1 MPEAAQAQTPEAARA
16 QRPVRWGRVFGLL
29 LLSLLAVEAASQVF
43 VYAWAGERFRSFHK
57 QTWSPYGLVRNN
69 PDLTLPGFHH
79 DRDGFR
85 NLRDFTRQKPANTLR
100 VVMLGGSTLYS
111 GIASTHIRGA
121 ERVDSDA
128 TAAQFLE
135 QELRADPALAGLD
148 VEVIN
153 AAVNFNR
160 IVEIS
165 GGYLAEYAHWQ
176 PDVLIVFGSANNFN
190 VSMPERGEV
199 YRREYGVQP
208 DHAWK
213 AEFDRTANRKTFLSM
228 SEHAVLY
235 LEDKLASV
243 ALAKKGL
250 TSAIDDAFAL
260 SQRRSFARKPDPPR
274 TYADRDECDLY
285 IKEYLGYADAIVADA
300 RRNDQDVA
308 FFWEYFLR
316 HLGGIRPF
324 SDREQAV
331 YDKIRRGQSQQEI
344 DFNFYARDRLAD
356 FCRQSG
362 ATFLDPLEV
371 LKTNRQTIYI
381 DYLHYTKEGN
391 QAMARFIYEQMKE
404 TFHRR
409 AQLVREGAGLVRDGS
424 QQPGEYGVQTR
435 ADDDRRRVVDEQQ
448 AAPASNE

>member
-1 MPEAAQAQTPEAARA
+1 MADAAHDSEKPI
-16 QRPVRWGRVFGLL
+16 RWGRVFGLL
-29 LLSLLAVEAASQVF
+29 LLALLVVEAASQVY

-79 DRDGFR
+79 NRNGFR
-85 NLRDFTRQKPANTLR
+85 NLKDFERQKPPDTLR
-100 VVMLGGSTLYS
+100 VIMLGGSTLYS
-111 GIASTHIRGA
+111 GIASTHVAGA

-135 QELRADPALAGLD
+135 EELRADPSLRGVK

-176 PDVLIVFGSANNFN
+176 PDVVIVFGSANNFN

-199 YRREYGVQP
+199 RGRKYGVQP

-213 AEFDRTANRKTFLSM
+213 SEFDRAANRKTFLAM

-235 LEDKLASV
+235 LEDNLASV
-243 ALAKKGL
+243 ALARKGL

-260 SQRRSFARKPDPPR
+260 SQARSFARKPAPPR
-274 TYADRDECDLY
+274 TYADREECDLY
-285 IKEYLGYADAIVADA
+285 VDEYLGYADALVVAA
-300 RRNDQDVA
+300 KRNDQDVA

-316 HLGGIRPF
+316 HLGGVRPF
-324 SDREQAV
+324 SAGEQAV
-331 YDKIRRGQSQQEI
+331 YDKIRRGQSREEI
-344 DFNFYARDRLAD
+344 DFNFYARDRLAE
-356 FCRQSG
+356 FCGERG
-362 ATFLDPLEV
+362 VTFLNPLDV
-371 LKTNRQTIYI
+371 LKTNRETLFI

-391 QAMARFIYEQMKE
+391 RAMARFIHGQMKE
-404 TFHRR
+404 TFSRR
-409 AQLVREGAGLVRDGS
+409 AQMIRERA
-424 QQPGEYGVQTR
+424 QQSGT
-435 ADDDRRRVVDEQQ
+435 
-448 AAPASNE
+448 AASE

>member
-1 MPEAAQAQTPEAARA
+1 
-16 QRPVRWGRVFGLL
+16 VFGLL
-29 LLSLLAVEAASQVF
+29 LLSLLIVEAASQVY

-79 DRDGFR
+79 NRNGFR
-85 NLRDFTRQKPANTLR
+85 NLRDFERRKPANTLR
-100 VVMLGGSTLYS
+100 VIMLGGSTLYS
-111 GIASTHIRGA
+111 GIASTHVAGA

-135 QELRADPALAGLD
+135 QELPADPALAGLN

-176 PDVLIVFGSANNFN
+176 PDVVIVFGSANNFN

-213 AEFDRTANRKTFLSM
+213 AEFDRAANRKTFLAM

-235 LEDKLASV
+235 LEDNLSSV

-250 TSAIDDAFAL
+250 TSLIDDAFAFT
-260 SQRRSFARKPDPPR
+260 QARSFARKPAPPR
-274 TYADRDECDLY
+274 TYADKAECDQY
-285 IKEYLGYADAIVADA
+285 INEYLGYADALVAA
-300 RRNDQDVA
+300 AKRNDQEVA

-324 SDREQAV
+324 SDRERAV
-331 YDKIRRGQSQQEI
+331 YDKIRRGQSREEI
-344 DFNFYARDRLAD
+344 DFNFYARDRLAG
-356 FCRQSG
+356 FCAERG
-362 ATFLDPLEV
+362 ATFLNPLDV
-371 LKTNRQTIYI
+371 LKTDRETLFI

-391 QAMARFIYEQMKE
+391 RAMARFIHEQMRD
-404 TFHRR
+404 TFRRR
-409 AQLVREGAGLVRDGS
+409 AQVIRE
-424 QQPGEYGVQTR
+424 R
-435 ADDDRRRVVDEQQ
+435 AQA
-448 AAPASNE
+448 AAPAASE

>member
-1 MPEAAQAQTPEAARA
+1 MPEAAHDSGTQI
-16 QRPVRWGRVFGLL
+16 RWGRVFGLL
-29 LLSLLAVEAASQVF
+29 LLALLVVEAASQVY

-79 DRDGFR
+79 NRNGFR
-85 NLRDFTRQKPANTLR
+85 NLKDFTQRKPANTLR
-100 VVMLGGSTLYS
+100 VIMLGGSTLYS
-111 GIASTHIRGA
+111 GIASTHVAGA

-135 QELRADPALAGLD
+135 QELRADPALEGIN

-176 PDVLIVFGSANNFN
+176 PDVVIVFGSANNFK
-190 VSMPERGEV
+190 VYMPERGEI

-213 AEFDRTANRKTFLSM
+213 SEFDRAANRKTFLAM
-228 SEHAVLY
+228 SEHVVLY
-235 LEDKLASV
+235 LEDNLASV

-260 SQRRSFARKPDPPR
+260 AQARSFAKKPNPPR
-274 TYADRDECDLY
+274 TYADKKEYDLY
-285 IKEYLGYADAIVADA
+285 IEEYISYADAMVAA
-300 RRNDQDVA
+300 AKRNNQDVA
-308 FFWEYFLR
+308 FFWEYFMR
-316 HLGGIRPF
+316 HLGGVRPF
-324 SDREQAV
+324 SPKEQAL
-331 YDKIRRGQSQQEI
+331 YDVISRGKGREEV
-344 DFNFYARDRLAD
+344 DFNFYARDRLAE
-356 FCRQSG
+356 FCGERG
-362 ATFLDPLEV
+362 VTFLNPLDV
-371 LKTNRQTIYI
+371 LKTNRETVFI

-391 QAMARFIYEQMKE
+391 RAMARFIHEQMRE
-404 TFHRR
+404 TFRRR
-409 AQLVREGAGLVRDGS
+409 AQLIRDGAR
-424 QQPGEYGVQTR
+424 PRDEER
-435 ADDDRRRVVDEQQ
+435 AAEP
-448 AAPASNE
+448 AASE

>member
-1 MPEAAQAQTPEAARA
+1 MPDAAHDSEKPI
-16 QRPVRWGRVFGLL
+16 RWGRVFGLL
-29 LLSLLAVEAASQVF
+29 LLGLLVVEAASQVY

-79 DRDGFR
+79 NRNGFR
-85 NLRDFTRQKPANTLR
+85 NLKDFKQRKPANTLR
-100 VVMLGGSTLYS
+100 VIMLGGSTLYS
-111 GIASTHIRGA
+111 GIASTHVAGA

-135 QELRADPALAGLD
+135 QELRADPALAGLN

-176 PDVLIVFGSANNFN
+176 PDVVIVFGSANNFN
-190 VSMPERGEV
+190 VSMPEKDEVKNRG
-199 YRREYGVQP
+199 YGVQP

-213 AEFDRTANRKTFLSM
+213 SEFDRAANRKTFLAM

-235 LEDKLASV
+235 LEDNLASV

-250 TSAIDDAFAL
+250 TSAIDDAFAFT
-260 SQRRSFARKPDPPR
+260 QARSFARKPAPPR
-274 TYADRDECDLY
+274 TYADREECDLY
-285 IKEYLGYADAIVADA
+285 LNEYLGYADALVAAA
-300 RRNDQDVA
+300 RRNRQDVA

-324 SDREQAV
+324 SEREQAV
-331 YDKIRRGQSQQEI
+331 YDKIRRGQSREEI
-344 DFNFYARDRLAD
+344 DFNFYARDRLAE
-356 FCRQSG
+356 FCGERG
-362 ATFLDPLEV
+362 VTFLNPLDV
-371 LKTNRQTIYI
+371 LKTNRETLFI

-391 QAMARFIYEQMKE
+391 RAMARFIYEQMRD
-404 TFHRR
+404 TFRRR
-409 AQLVREGAGLVRDGS
+409 AQLVREGA
-424 QQPGEYGVQTR
+424 QPLL
-435 ADDDRRRVVDEQQ
+435 AP
-448 AAPASNE
+448 PASE

>member
-1 MPEAAQAQTPEAARA
+1 MTDAAHDSGTQ
-16 QRPVRWGRVFGLL
+16 VRWGRVFGLL
-29 LLSLLAVEAASQVF
+29 LLALLVVEAASQVY

-79 DRDGFR
+79 NRNGFR
-85 NLRDFTRQKPANTLR
+85 NLKDFEQRKPANTLR
-100 VVMLGGSTLYS
+100 VMMLGGSTLYS
-111 GIASTHIRGA
+111 GIASTHVAGA

-135 QELRADPALAGLD
+135 QELRADPALRGVN

-176 PDVLIVFGSANNFN
+176 PDVVVVFGSANNFN

-213 AEFDRTANRKTFLSM
+213 SEFDRAANRKTFLAM

-235 LEDKLASV
+235 LEDNLASV

-260 SQRRSFARKPDPPR
+260 SQSRSFARKQPPPR
-274 TYADRDECDLY
+274 TYADREECDLY
-285 IKEYLGYADAIVADA
+285 INEYLGYADALVAA
-300 RRNDQDVA
+300 AKRNGQDVA

-316 HLGGIRPF
+316 HLGGVRPF
-324 SDREQAV
+324 SEREQAV
-331 YDKIRRGQSQQEI
+331 YDKIRRGQSREEI
-344 DFNFYARDRLAD
+344 DFNFYARDRLAE
-356 FCRQSG
+356 FCGERG
-362 ATFLDPLEV
+362 ATFLNPLDV
-371 LKTNRQTIYI
+371 LKTNRETLFI

-391 QAMARFIYEQMKE
+391 RAMARFIYEQMKE

-409 AQLVREGAGLVRDGS
+409 ARMIREGA
-424 QQPGEYGVQTR
+424 QPP
-435 ADDDRRRVVDEQQ
+435 
-448 AAPASNE
+448 APDASE

>member
-1 MPEAAQAQTPEAARA
+1 MSEAAPQAQT
-16 QRPVRWGRVFGLL
+16 PVRWGRIFGLL
-29 LLSLLAVEAASQVF
+29 LLSLLIVEAASQIY

-79 DRDGFR
+79 NRNGFR
-85 NLRDFTRQKPANTLR
+85 NLKDFTQKKPANTLR
-100 VVMLGGSTLYS
+100 VIMLGGSTLYS
-111 GIASTHIRGA
+111 GIASTHAAGA

-135 QELRADPALAGLD
+135 GELRADPALAGLN

-176 PDVLIVFGSANNFN
+176 PDVVIVFGSANNFN

-213 AEFDRTANRKTFLSM
+213 AEFDRAANRKTFLAL

-235 LEDKLASV
+235 LEDNLASV
-243 ALAKKGL
+243 ALAKKVM

-260 SQRRSFARKPDPPR
+260 SKRRSLARKPAPPR
-274 TYADRDECDLY
+274 TYADREECDLY
-285 IKEYLGYADAIVADA
+285 INEYLGYADALVADA
-300 RRNDQDVA
+300 KRNGQDVA

-331 YDKIRRGQSQQEI
+331 YDKIRRGQDGREI
-344 DFNFYARDRLAD
+344 DFNFYARDRLAE
-356 FCRQSG
+356 FCDERG
-362 ATFLDPLEV
+362 VTFLNPLDV
-371 LKTNRQTIYI
+371 LRTNRETVFI

-391 QAMARFIYEQMKE
+391 RAMARFIYERMRE
-404 TFHRR
+404 TFRRR
-409 AQLVREGAGLVRDGS
+409 AQMVREGG
-424 QQPGEYGVQTR
+424 TR
-435 ADDDRRRVVDEQQ
+435 ARPDAGE
-448 AAPASNE
+448 

>member
-1 MPEAAQAQTPEAARA
+1 MTDAAHDSEKSI
-16 QRPVRWGRVFGLL
+16 RWGRVFGLL
-29 LLSLLAVEAASQVF
+29 LLGLLVVEAVSQVY

-79 DRDGFR
+79 NRNGFR
-85 NLRDFTRQKPANTLR
+85 NLKDFKQQKPANTLR
-100 VVMLGGSTLYS
+100 VMMLGGSTLYS
-111 GIASTHIRGA
+111 GIASTHVAGA

-135 QELRADPALAGLD
+135 QELRADPALTGVN

-160 IVEIS
+160 IVEVS

-176 PDVLIVFGSANNFN
+176 PDVVIVFGSANNFN
-190 VSMPERGEV
+190 VSMPEKGEV
-199 YRREYGVQP
+199 KNRGYGVQP

-213 AEFDRTANRKTFLSM
+213 SEFDRAANRKTFLAM

-235 LEDKLASV
+235 LEDNLASV

-250 TSAIDDAFAL
+250 TSAIDDAFEL
-260 SQRRSFARKPDPPR
+260 SKNRSFAKKPAPPR
-274 TYADRDECDLY
+274 TYAGREECDLY
-285 IKEYLGYADAIVADA
+285 VNEYLGYADALVAA
-300 RRNDQDVA
+300 AKRNNQDVA

-324 SDREQAV
+324 SEREQAV
-331 YDKIRRGQSQQEI
+331 YDKIRRGQDSREI
-344 DFNFYARDRLAD
+344 DFNFYARDRLAE
-356 FCRQSG
+356 FCGERG
-362 ATFLDPLEV
+362 VTFLNPLDV
-371 LKTNRQTIYI
+371 LKTNRETVFI

-391 QAMARFIYEQMKE
+391 RAMARFIYEQMKD
-404 TFHRR
+404 TFRRR
-409 AQLVREGAGLVRDGS
+409 AQTIRE
-424 QQPGEYGVQTR
+424 R
-435 ADDDRRRVVDEQQ
+435 AQSPSP
-448 AAPASNE
+448 AASE

>member
-1 MPEAAQAQTPEAARA
+1 MSEAAPQEAQT
-16 QRPVRWGRVFGLL
+16 PVRWGRVFGLL
-29 LLSLLAVEAASQVF
+29 LLSLLVVEAACQIY
-43 VYAWAGERFRSFHK
+43 VYAWAGEHFRSFHK

-79 DRDGFR
+79 NRNGFR
-85 NLRDFTRQKPANTLR
+85 NLKDFTQQKPANTLR
-100 VVMLGGSTLYS
+100 VIMLGGSTLYS
-111 GIASTHIRGA
+111 GIASTHVAGA

-135 QELRADPALAGLD
+135 QELRADPALEGMN

-176 PDVLIVFGSANNFN
+176 PDVVIVFGSANNFN
-190 VSMPERGEV
+190 VSMPEQGEV

-213 AEFDRTANRKTFLSM
+213 AEFERTANRKTFLAM
-228 SEHAVLY
+228 SEHTVFY
-235 LEDKLASV
+235 LEDNLASV

-260 SQRRSFARKPDPPR
+260 SKRHSLARKTPAPR
-274 TYADRDECDLY
+274 TYADREECDLY
-285 IKEYLGYADAIVADA
+285 IKEYLGYADALVATA
-300 RRNDQDVA
+300 KRNDQDVA

-324 SDREQAV
+324 SEREQAV
-331 YDKIRRGQSQQEI
+331 YNKIRRGQSQQEI
-344 DFNFYARDRLAD
+344 DFNFYARDRLAE
-356 FCRQSG
+356 FCNERG
-362 ATFLDPLEV
+362 VTFLNPLEV
-371 LKTNRQTIYI
+371 LKTSRETVFI

-391 QAMARFIYEQMKE
+391 RAMARFIYEQMKE
-404 TFHRR
+404 TFRRR
-409 AQLVREGAGLVRDGS
+409 AQMVREGEQHA
-424 QQPGEYGVQTR
+424 QP
-435 ADDDRRRVVDEQQ
+435 
-448 AAPASNE
+448 AASE

>member
-1 MPEAAQAQTPEAARA
+1 MTDAAHDSEKPI
-16 QRPVRWGRVFGLL
+16 RWGRVFGLL
-29 LLSLLAVEAASQVF
+29 LLSLLIVEAASQVY

-79 DRDGFR
+79 NRNGFR
-85 NLRDFTRQKPANTLR
+85 NLEDFEQKKPANTLR
-100 VVMLGGSTLYS
+100 VIMLGGSTLYS
-111 GIASTHIRGA
+111 GIASTHVAGA

-135 QELRADPALAGLD
+135 QELRADPALEGIN

-176 PDVLIVFGSANNFN
+176 PDVVIVFGSANNFN
-190 VSMPERGEV
+190 VSMPERGAV

-213 AEFDRTANRKTFLSM
+213 SEFDRAANRKTFLAM

-235 LEDKLASV
+235 LEDNLASV

-250 TSAIDDAFAL
+250 TSAIDDAFAYT
-260 SQRRSFARKPDPPR
+260 QARSFAKRPAPPR
-274 TYADRDECDLY
+274 TYADREECDLY
-285 IKEYLGYADAIVADA
+285 INEYLGYADALVAAA
-300 RRNDQDVA
+300 RRNRQDVA

-316 HLGGIRPF
+316 HLGGVRPF
-324 SDREQAV
+324 SEREQAV
-331 YDKIRRGQSQQEI
+331 YDKIRRGQSREEI
-344 DFNFYARDRLAD
+344 DFNFYARDRLAE
-356 FCRQSG
+356 FCNERG
-362 ATFLDPLEV
+362 VTFLNPLDV
-371 LKTNRQTIYI
+371 LKTNRETLFI

-391 QAMARFIYEQMKE
+391 RAMARFIHGQMRD
-404 TFHRR
+404 TFLRR
-409 AQLVREGAGLVRDGS
+409 AQSIREGARPLNDG
-424 QQPGEYGVQTR
+424 R
-435 ADDDRRRVVDEQQ
+435 A
-448 AAPASNE
+448 AAPAASE

>member
-1 MPEAAQAQTPEAARA
+1 MTETAPHTETHI
-16 QRPVRWGRVFGLL
+16 RWGRVFGLL
-29 LLSLLAVEAASQVF
+29 LLSLLIVEAASQLY

-79 DRDGFR
+79 NRNGFR
-85 NLRDFTRQKPANTLR
+85 NLRDFKQQKPPNTLR
-100 VVMLGGSTLYS
+100 VIMLGGSTLYS
-111 GIASTHIRGA
+111 GIASTHVSGA

-135 QELRADPALAGLD
+135 EELRADPALEGMN

-176 PDVLIVFGSANNFN
+176 PDVVIVFGSANNFN

-199 YRREYGVQP
+199 LRREYGVQP

-213 AEFDRTANRKTFLSM
+213 SEFDRAANRKTFLAM

-235 LEDKLASV
+235 LEDNLAGV

-260 SQRRSFARKPDPPR
+260 SQAHSLARKPAPPR
-274 TYADRDECDLY
+274 TYADREECDLY
-285 IKEYLGYADAIVADA
+285 VNEYLGYADALVAA
-300 RRNDQDVA
+300 AKRNGQDVA

-324 SDREQAV
+324 SAREQAV
-331 YDKIRRGQSQQEI
+331 YNKIRRGQSREEI
-344 DFNFYARDRLAD
+344 DFNFYARDRLAQ
-356 FCRQSG
+356 FCDERG
-362 ATFLDPLEV
+362 VTFLNPLDV
-371 LKTNRQTIYI
+371 LKTNRETVFI

-391 QAMARFIYEQMKE
+391 RAMARFIYEQMKE

-409 AQLVREGAGLVRDGS
+409 AQMVRDG
-424 QQPGEYGVQTR
+424 VQTQSP
-435 ADDDRRRVVDEQQ
+435 AANGDERTR
-448 AAPASNE
+448 SE

>member
-1 MPEAAQAQTPEAARA
+1 MSESAHAQT
-16 QRPVRWGRVFGLL
+16 QIRWGRVFGLL
-29 LLSLLAVEAASQVF
+29 LLSLLVVEAASRIY

-79 DRDGFR
+79 NKNGFR
-85 NLRDFTRQKPANTLR
+85 NLKDFTQKKPPNTLR
-100 VVMLGGSTLYS
+100 VIMLGGSTLYS
-111 GIASTHIRGA
+111 GIASTHVAGA

-135 QELRADPALAGLD
+135 QELRADPALEGVN

-160 IVEIS
+160 IVEVS

-176 PDVLIVFGSANNFN
+176 PDVVIVFGSANNFN

-199 YRREYGVQP
+199 LRREYGVQP

-213 AEFDRTANRKTFLSM
+213 AEFDRAANRKTFLAM

-235 LEDKLASV
+235 LEDNLASV
-243 ALAKKGL
+243 ALAKKVM

-260 SQRRSFARKPDPPR
+260 SQRRSFARKPAPPR
-274 TYADRDECDLY
+274 TYADKEECDLY
-285 IKEYLGYADAIVADA
+285 IKEYLSYADALVAA
-300 RRNDQDVA
+300 AKRNGQDVA

-331 YDKIRRGQSQQEI
+331 YDKIRRGQDSREV
-344 DFNFYARDRLAD
+344 DFNFYARDRLAE
-356 FCRQSG
+356 FCDERG
-362 ATFLDPLEV
+362 VAFLNPLDV
-371 LKTNRQTIYI
+371 LRTNRETVFI

-391 QAMARFIYEQMKE
+391 RAMARFIYEQMKE
-404 TFHRR
+404 TFRRR
-409 AQLVREGAGLVRDGS
+409 AQALREGERQS
-424 QQPGEYGVQTR
+424 
-435 ADDDRRRVVDEQQ
+435 
-448 AAPASNE
+448 APAASE